1 MIRKIIH
8 IDEEKCN
15 GCGLCARACHE
26 SAIGIIDGKAK
37 LLREDYCDGLETASL
52 PVQQMPF
59 LLQKRRQLL
68 TTKPQ
73 FWKIRKSWKHTP
85 SFNSG
90 RYRLSQF
97 PSMLHIL
104 TMLTFLLLQ
113 TAQPMLTQTSIKIL
127 SKVRLLL
134 SAVRNWTLQI
144 TAKSSPKSSVRT
156 ISRVLPSCAWKF
168 HAAAE
173 SRMQP

>member
-37 LLREDYCDGLETASL
+37 PFRQKITGDGLGDCPACPTNAIVE
-52 PVQQMPF
+52 
-59 LLQKRRQLL
+59 RRQLL

-73 FWKIRKSWKHTP
+73 FWKIRKSCKHTP

-90 RYRLSQF
+90 RYRLS
-97 PSMLHIL
+97 
-104 TMLTFLLLQ
+104 
-113 TAQPMLTQTSIKIL
+113 
-127 SKVRLLL
+127 
-134 SAVRNWTLQI
+134 
-144 TAKSSPKSSVRT
+144 
-156 ISRVLPSCAWKF
+156 
-168 HAAAE
+168 
-173 SRMQP
+173 